1 MPTDLPTRRP
11 DPTPASGEGDGT
23 ESPPPALQGLFAVI
37 TLAALVTL
45 VLLPLLRDDVG
56 RGRPLV
62 VALTEPRIG
71 PAGSVAEEHLE
82 RIAMAARDALERHL
96 SGRQGMVWTRPE
108 GAAVAAVDA
117 GLPSPDADDDDD
129 DDGGVPP
136 LPLRLTTDQ
145 DAAEAARAA
154 GADEALVL
162 EIGCD
167 SLCRSSLR
175 RIRAV
180 DGSVTWQRPRVSLEL
195 DDLLAVEAEV
205 GGQVEMAYLELPRR
219 DGAPRLYARAEDYAR
234 YVDLRRRIDSAAFGS
249 AGRLAD
255 ELATLRRTSPRFYSA
270 YLWEAEALRRDLA
283 PGAEPGER
291 LLDLLRQAHRIAPAD
306 RRPLLRLVPLLR
318 RAGRPD
324 EARDALAQLRSLY
337 PNDPALERL
346 AEPEATAGE

>member
-1 MPTDLPTRRP
+1 MPTDLPARRP
-11 DPTPASGEGDGT
+11 DPTPAPGEGDGP

-45 VLLPLLRDDVG
+45 VLLPFLRDDVG

-71 PAGSVAEEHLE
+71 PAGSVAPEHLE
-82 RIAMAARDALERHL
+82 RIATAARDAMERHL
-96 SGRQGMVWTRPE
+96 SGRQGLVWSRP
-108 GAAVAAVDA
+108 GPKASA
-117 GLPSPDADDDDD
+117 SPASYPDEAPDVRS
-129 DDGGVPP
+129 GGVPP
-136 LPLRLTTDQ
+136 LPLRLTTDEA
-145 DAAEAARAA
+145 AAEAARAA

-195 DDLLAVEAEV
+195 DDLLTVEAEV

-234 YVDLRRRIDSAAFGS
+234 YVDLRRRIDASAFDSAAE
-249 AGRLAD
+249 LAD
-255 ELATLRRTSPRFYSA
+255 ELADLRRTSPRFYSA
-270 YLWEAEALRRDLA
+270 YLWEAEVLRRDLA

-318 RAGRPD
+318 RAGRDD

-337 PNDPALERL
+337 PNDPALERWTT
-346 AEPEATAGE
+346 EGTGDE